1 MNGLIILLLVGIVMM
16 MAGAIKRQGK
26 VGDSMRRAV
35 LAGEDRVEGDPN
47 IRIVY
52 KYLPQD
58 IDTFYRVG
66 DHNVPSKL
74 YAPIFSED
82 SEELRPGL

>member
-16 MAGAIKRQGK
+16 MAGAIKKGGYAGESFKR
-26 VGDSMRRAV
+26 SV
-35 LAGEDRVEGDPN
+35 LAGDDTVEGDPDV
-47 IRIVY
+47 RIVY
-52 KYLPQD
+52 RYLPTD

-74 YAPIFSED
+74 YEPIFTED
-82 SEELRPGL
+82 STERLR